1 MTEKTSEIMEA
12 LSEFVRMANN
22 IDRFDPDIPTKENK
36 EVADAIEQ
44 AEKLTD
50 KIVSEEIQ

>member
-22 IDRFDPDIPTKENK
+22 IDRFDSDIPTKENK
-36 EVADAIEQ
+36 KVADAIEQ